1 MGNSWNQILQV
12 LEHCLDPGIFTIWVS
27 RLGAELS
34 GETLKIKATNSF
46 VAGWVQSKLGG
57 VITEAAASVLGFVP
71 KLEFEVGRAAAPAS
85 GASVPAPL
93 PLPLQAASV
102 DTGSYAQRYFNVNGP
117 APALNVSVPSAGVAG
132 AGDEVGARESFFSN
146 SAGKSRSLYPS
157 EFTGPASGPVTALA
171 SGPATG
177 IAAQDR
183 PSEQLI
189 QQLSLPVNYQGLDR
203 SAERSRA
210 CQWRYSFEDFVV
222 GPCNELAYAASRNVC
237 SSTQLMDMLY
247 LSSTPGLGKTHLLQ
261 AAGKSLSL
269 AANRRDLRAEYLT
282 AEEFCSQ
289 LFASIKNRATDS
301 FKARFRDLDLL
312 LLEDVHF
319 LQGKEKMQ
327 DELLATLKSINEK
340 GGRVVL
346 SSSFGPNDLR
356 DMDDQLISRF
366 SSGLIAKIERPDHE
380 TRLRIIREKSRLHQV
395 VLPENVTELLASR
408 IHNDVRQIEGCLQNL
423 ILKAKV
429 LNTQVTLGMALETLQ
444 NYSSLEPSLNFE
456 DIVVRICRGFN
467 LTIDQLNSRSRKREY
482 VVARNAAYY
491 LARKHTDLSLQ
502 QIGERFNRKH
512 SSVLK
517 GITSLEQEISRESL
531 TGRQLQRTIGLVER
545 SGSIQL

>member
-1 MGNSWNQILQV
+1 MENSWNQILQV

-34 GETLKIKATNSF
+34 GETLKIRATNSF
-46 VAGWVQSKLGG
+46 VAGWVQNRLGG
-57 VITEAAASVLGFVP
+57 VITEAASSVLGFVP
-71 KLEFEVGRAAAPAS
+71 KLEFEVGRASAPAS
-85 GASVPAPL
+85 RPAAPAPL
-93 PLPLQAASV
+93 PLPLQFSGSAAESYTQAPSV
-102 DTGSYAQRYFNVNGP
+102 FSGAFSAPVNG
-117 APALNVSVPSAGVAG
+117 VSATR
-132 AGDEVGARESFFSN
+132 DELASHESFFSHGA
-146 SAGKSRSLYPS
+146 SAYGSHGSNVPHGPNVPYVTGDSRSLS
-157 EFTGPASGPVTALA
+157 LQADTG
-171 SGPATG
+171 
-177 IAAQDR
+177 AQDR
-183 PSEQLI
+183 PSEQLV
-189 QQLSLPVNYQGLDR
+189 QQLSLPVSYQGLDR

-210 CQWRYSFEDFVV
+210 CNWRYSFDDFVV

-237 SSTQLMDMLY
+237 SSTQLMDVLY

-261 AAGKSLSL
+261 AAGRGLSL
-269 AANRRDLRAEYLT
+269 AANRRDLRTEYLT

-301 FKARFRDLDLL
+301 FKTRFRDLDLL

-346 SSSFGPNDLR
+346 SSSFGPSDLH

-380 TRLRIIREKSRLHQV
+380 TRLKIIREKSRLHQV
-395 VLPENVTELLASR
+395 VLPDNVTELLASR

-423 ILKAKV
+423 VLKAKV

-456 DIVVRICRGFN
+456 DIVMQICSGFN

-531 TGRQLQRTIGLVER
+531 MGRQLQRTIGLIER

>member
-1 MGNSWNQILQV
+1 MENSWNQILQV

-46 VAGWVQSKLGG
+46 VAGWVQNRLGG

-71 KLEFEVGRAAAPAS
+71 KLEFEVGRASAPVNTQVA
-85 GASVPAPL
+85 PAPL
-93 PLPLQAASV
+93 PLPLQFITSS
-102 DTGSYAQRYFNVNGP
+102 TESYAQSSSNFSSAFS
-117 APALNVSVPSAGVAG
+117 APAASASGVLQAR
-132 AGDEVGARESFFSN
+132 DELASHESFFSRRTPGAGGVSSTAN
-146 SAGKSRSLYPS
+146 SYASPDSLHIDSPLPQFAADAGVQS
-157 EFTGPASGPVTALA
+157 
-171 SGPATG
+171 
-177 IAAQDR
+177 R
-183 PSEQLI
+183 PSEQLV
-189 QQLSLPVNYQGLDR
+189 QQLSLPVSYQGLDR
-203 SAERSRA
+203 SAERSRS
-210 CQWRYSFEDFVV
+210 CQWRYSFDDFVV

-237 SSTQLMDMLY
+237 SSTQLMDMLF

-261 AAGKSLSL
+261 AAGYGLSL
-269 AANRRDLRAEYLT
+269 AANRRDLRTEYLT

-301 FKARFRDLDLL
+301 FKTRFRDLDLL

-346 SSSFGPNDLR
+346 SSSFGPNDLH

-395 VLPENVTELLASR
+395 VLPDNVTELLASR

-423 ILKAKV
+423 VLKAKV

-456 DIVVRICRGFN
+456 DIVMQICRGFN

-531 TGRQLQRTIGLVER
+531 MGRQLQRTIGLIER